1 MEESLPLEMD
11 NHVLDKEDGCYDNT
25 DATFSDDEE
34 ELNNKGK
41 MLAVMADTLQLRPSD
56 QPIRNKRLFF
66 TVLFQL
72 GWSAC
77 SLL

>member
-1 MEESLPLEMD
+1 MEESVPLEMD
-11 NHVLDKEDGCYDNT
+11 NHVLDKEDGCYDTT

-41 MLAVMADTLQLRPSD
+41 MLAVMADNFSSEVQINRLR
-56 QPIRNKRLFF
+56 LGF
-66 TVLFQL
+66 TALLQL
-72 GWSAC
+72 GWSSC

>member
-1 MEESLPLEMD
+1 MARFNIFFYFISVLFVVKMEESVPLEMD

-41 MLAVMADTLQLRPSD
+41 MLAVIADGL
-56 QPIRNKRLFF
+56 
-66 TVLFQL
+66 
-72 GWSAC
+72 
-77 SLL
+77 

>member
-1 MEESLPLEMD
+1 MLYKKAFLVDHFLICYVVKMEESVPLEMD

-41 MLAVMADTLQLRPSD
+41 MLVVAADTL
-56 QPIRNKRLFF
+56 
-66 TVLFQL
+66 
-72 GWSAC
+72 
-77 SLL
+77 

>member
-1 MEESLPLEMD
+1 MACFNVIFSVFFVVKMEESVPLEMD

-41 MLAVMADTLQLRPSD
+41 MFAVMADTL
-56 QPIRNKRLFF
+56 
-66 TVLFQL
+66 
-72 GWSAC
+72 
-77 SLL
+77 

>member
-1 MEESLPLEMD
+1 MYMCVNWDGAEMKNWRHLVFDTFSLVCTVKMEESVPLEMD

-41 MLAVMADTLQLRPSD
+41 
-56 QPIRNKRLFF
+56 
-66 TVLFQL
+66 VL
-72 GWSAC
+72 
-77 SLL
+77 

>member
-1 MEESLPLEMD
+1 MLKTLHYICFPLRYVVKMEESVPLEMD

-41 MLAVMADTLQLRPSD
+41 MLAVMVTADAL
-56 QPIRNKRLFF
+56 
-66 TVLFQL
+66 
-72 GWSAC
+72 
-77 SLL
+77 

>member
-41 MLAVMADTLQLRPSD
+41 MLAVMADFIIIDFSSELQINQLR
-56 QPIRNKRLFF
+56 
-66 TVLFQL
+66 L
-72 GWSAC
+72 GCTALEWSTC